1 MIKTSLKTPPPPPPN
16 SKQKSP
22 FDSVSIHDPSIHS
35 QITRRISFISRSNI
49 SCPKQFSINSPL
61 LHGVENRGIN
71 DVLSVVA
78 PPPEFLFAS
87 LSESTR
93 VTRQGDIVSRV
104 IHSICVPHKSPRRE
118 KTEAKKKGLLV
129 DIRSDQNIHFSRF
142 NTACIRGR
150 SLGVGGEM

>member
-1 MIKTSLKTPPPPPPN
+1 MIKTSLKTSLPPPPKLETKI
-16 SKQKSP
+16 SFRQCFHSR
-22 FDSVSIHDPSIHS
+22 SIHPLSNNS
-35 QITRRISFISRSNI
+35 SNI
-49 SCPKQFSINSPL
+49 FYIALEYIVSQTILNKFPPPPRR
-61 LHGVENRGIN
+61 GNRGIN

-150 SLGVGGEM
+150 SLGIEGGM